1 MAETTLQKSTR
12 EKYEEVLP
20 QVCEQFGIKNKFA
33 APRIT
38 KVCLNMGVGRAIAD
52 GQILNIVSEHLSL
65 LAGQRSSITIAK
77 KAVAQFRSREGNKIG
92 AKVTLRG
99 PKMWNFLDKLIHLAV
114 PRIRDFRGL
123 SRKGFDKQGNYSLGL
138 SEQALYPEVDLDR
151 LEHNQGLSIV
161 IVVENSDPDKSLELI
176 NGFGMPLREK

>member
-1 MAETTLQKSTR
+1 MATTVLQKTTR
-12 EKYEEVLP
+12 EKYDEILP
-20 QVCEQFGIKNKFA
+20 VICEKHGITNKFA

-52 GQILNIVSEHLSL
+52 GQILNIVSEHLTL
-65 LAGQRSSITIAK
+65 LAGQRSSITVAK

-99 PKMWNFLDKLIHLAV
+99 PQMWNFLDKLIHLAV

-138 SEQALYPEVDLDR
+138 TEQALFPEVSLDR

-161 IVVENSDPDKSLELI
+161 IVIENSSGEKSLELI
-176 NGFGMPLREK
+176 EGIGMPLRER

>member
-1 MAETTLQKSTR
+1 MATTTLQQSTR
-12 EKYEEVLP
+12 EKYDEILP
-20 QVCEQFGIKNKFA
+20 VVCEQFGVKNKFA

-99 PKMWNFLDKLIHLAV
+99 PKMWNFLDKLIHLAI

-138 SEQALYPEVDLDR
+138 TEQALFPEVDLDR
-151 LEHNQGLSIV
+151 LEHNQGLSVVIV
-161 IVVENSDPDKSLELI
+161 IENSNAEKSLELI
-176 NGFGMPLREK
+176 KGIGMPLREK

>member
-99 PKMWNFLDKLIHLAV
+99 PKMWNFLDKLIHLA
-114 PRIRDFRGL
+114 
-123 SRKGFDKQGNYSLGL
+123 
-138 SEQALYPEVDLDR
+138 
-151 LEHNQGLSIV
+151 
-161 IVVENSDPDKSLELI
+161 
-176 NGFGMPLREK
+176 